1 MPIIK
6 YTGSYS
12 NSEEIKTK
20 ESTEDIMA
28 YIQRGNIFRQIIGN
42 LIVYSI
48 SVFLGGIALVFFY
61 NSWNSA
67 AGHLIIFM
75 SPYLLYVT
83 VSYGLRQRK
92 RKLTM
97 EKRRKEEFHTETQ
110 SSLRKRN
117 FKK

>member
-1 MPIIK
+1 
-6 YTGSYS
+6 
-12 NSEEIKTK
+12 
-20 ESTEDIMA
+20 MA
-28 YIQRGNIFRQIIGN
+28 YIQRGNKFKKLAAN

-75 SPYLLYVT
+75 SPYLLYIA

-97 EKRRKEEFHTETQ
+97 EKSGKEEFHTKAQREET
-110 SSLRKRN
+110 SI
-117 FKK
+117 